1 MPCAPRSEQN
11 RRVETSQRLDVEA
24 QFENEPFP
32 SSIISDNRESE
43 EADVSSAPKSWTEI
57 ETDYFLSQSWTVA
70 HYKCF
75 IVNTNVVCL
84 NRTLLFV
91 PLMMM
96 VRWLQVWLLGPQPF
110 LSGNFH
116 VLCVLGIIRIRLV
129 LVLTSW
135 NHNCIRIK
143 LSMPCQTPNSDRV
156 LALVNV
162 YNINCEFKQRS

>member
-1 MPCAPRSEQN
+1 MNLSPP
-11 RRVETSQRLDVEA
+11 V
-24 QFENEPFP
+24 F
-32 SSIISDNRESE
+32 IISDNRESQ
-43 EADVSSAPKSWTEI
+43 EADVSLAPNSWTEI
-57 ETDYFLSQSWTVA
+57 EIDYFLSQSWTVA
-70 HYKCF
+70 HHKCF
-75 IVNTNVVCL
+75 VVNTSVVCL
-84 NRTLLFV
+84 NSTLLFV
-91 PLMMM
+91 PVMMM

-143 LSMPCQTPNSDRV
+143 LSMSCQTPNSDRV

-162 YNINCEFKQRS
+162 YNINYEFKPRS